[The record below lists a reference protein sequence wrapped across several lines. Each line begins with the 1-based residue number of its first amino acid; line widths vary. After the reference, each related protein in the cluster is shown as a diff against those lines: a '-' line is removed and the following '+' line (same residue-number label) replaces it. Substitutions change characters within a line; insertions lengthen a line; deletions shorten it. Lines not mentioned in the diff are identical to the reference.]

1 MTKNIKMQITNGDA
15 QMWGAIVD
23 DLYLWLK
30 KTNDYLI
37 FKIYIDLW
45 WQCPGVGERWLTP
58 SGSSLQL
65 TVSWYQCHR
74 DHLIMLIIMILIII
88 IITSHMTTIKIP
100 RMRSRPPSQSDWVNW
115 TEPTQE
121 NQGGV
126 SKRLVFIEHG
136 RIFKTFF
143 AAHMWRERCP
153 GLWCT
158 EGDKLKICWGMKA
171 IK

>member
-1 MTKNIKMQITNGDA
+1 MAMLRCGERSWMTYNNDWRK
-15 QMWGAIVD
+15 QMTIW
-23 DLYLWLK
+23 YLK
-30 KTNDYLI
+30 YTLI
-37 FKIYIDLW
+37 IDW
-45 WQCPGVGERWLTP
+45 WQCPDAGERWLTP

-65 TVSWYQCHR
+65 TVSWYQCYRDH
-74 DHLIMLIIMILIII
+74 DHLIMLIIMILIKII
-88 IITSHMTTIKIP
+88 VTSHMTTIKIP
-100 RMRSRPPSQSDWVNW
+100 RMRSEPPCQSDWVNW

-136 RIFKTFF
+136 RVFKTFF